1 MVAIVEPNTFRSER
15 AFLTQKEC
23 TTLIQEI
30 NNQEQTVLNIPNTTE
45 EAQQT
50 LYKGLTQKYSV
61 YNWLENTVFYAILTP
76 KLTTLQELQNIPRYA
91 VQCWVNKLHFNEFLP
106 LHCHEDE
113 DTTSRFYASTIF
125 LGGPVETGTW
135 YEPIGIRQNSI
146 GELQIASSDVL
157 HRVPKHLFREP
168 RISLAMDIMID
179 ENKLYDIVEKQNAGI
194 LYERRFM
201 FFDNA
206 NA

>member
-1 MVAIVEPNTFRSER
+1 MVIVEPHTYRSER
-15 AFLTQKEC
+15 AFLSTEEC

-30 NNQEQTVLNIPNTTE
+30 HSQEQHILNIPNTTE

-50 LYKGLTQKYSV
+50 EYTGLTQKYSV
-61 YNWLENTVFYAILTP
+61 YNWLENSVFHAILTP
-76 KLTTLQELQNIPRYA
+76 KLQTLQELQHIPRYA

-113 DTTSRFYASTIF
+113 DTTSRFYASTVF

-157 HRVPKHLFREP
+157 HKVPKHLFKEP
-168 RISLAMDIMID
+168 RISLAMDIIID
-179 ENKLYDIVEKQNAGI
+179 KHKLQDIEEKQHAGI

-201 FFDNA
+201 FFENA